1 MAGKIITIS
10 SVKGGVGKTTMT
22 LNLAGIYCELNKR
35 VLIIDL
41 DLYSGGI
48 AASLNVK
55 NKKDIYTM
63 IDSMAN
69 NRFTELK
76 KYVTT
81 YNKNIDVLACP
92 KDPRMGAKVSGR
104 YIPVIFD
111 LAKKEYDVVLVDTYH
126 ILDEINLTALDY
138 SYMTLFIITNDI
150 VDLKNMKSLIS
161 IFKDTDKKNYLI
173 LLNNSRDIGKD
184 YLSLYDIRTIIKN
197 NIDYTLSKNYYIKNI
212 DKYTISGEILTLNNS
227 INLFHSKDINNM
239 KKMALDLIDD
249 SHGKEAKN
257 EYKEFN

>member
-63 IDSMAN
+63 IDSIAN

-81 YNKNIDVLACP
+81 YNKNIDILACP

-249 SHGKEAKN
+249 SHGKEAK
-257 EYKEFN
+257 K

>member
-63 IDSMAN
+63 IDSMSN

-249 SHGKEAKN
+249 SHGKEAK
-257 EYKEFN
+257 K

>member
-126 ILDEINLTALDY
+126 ILDEIKLTALDY

-249 SHGKEAKN
+249 SHGKEAK
-257 EYKEFN
+257 K

>member
-227 INLFHSKDINNM
+227 INLFHSNDINNM

-249 SHGKEAKN
+249 SHGKEAK
-257 EYKEFN
+257 K

>member
-69 NRFTELK
+69 NGFTELK

-249 SHGKEAKN
+249 SHGKEAK
-257 EYKEFN
+257 K

>member
-212 DKYTISGEILTLNNS
+212 DKYIISGEILTLNNS

-249 SHGKEAKN
+249 SHGKEAK
-257 EYKEFN
+257 K

>member
-138 SYMTLFIITNDI
+138 SYVTLFIITNDI

-249 SHGKEAKN
+249 SHGKEAK
-257 EYKEFN
+257 K

>member
-173 LLNNSRDIGKD
+173 LLNNSRDIGED

-249 SHGKEAKN
+249 SHGKEAK
-257 EYKEFN
+257 K

>member
-249 SHGKEAKN
+249 SHGKEAKR
-257 EYKEFN
+257 

>member
-173 LLNNSRDIGKD
+173 LLNNSRDTGKD

-249 SHGKEAKN
+249 SHGKEAK
-257 EYKEFN
+257 K

>member
-63 IDSMAN
+63 IDSMAT

-249 SHGKEAKN
+249 SHGKEAK
-257 EYKEFN
+257 K

>member
-63 IDSMAN
+63 IDSIAN

-197 NIDYTLSKNYYIKNI
+197 NNDYTLSKNYYIKNI

-249 SHGKEAKN
+249 SHGKEAK
-257 EYKEFN
+257 K

>member
-249 SHGKEAKN
+249 SHGKEAK
-257 EYKEFN
+257 KWVQRV

>member
-1 MAGKIITIS
+1 MAGKVISVS
-10 SVKGGVGKTTMT
+10 SVKGGVGKTTTT
-22 LNLAGIYCELNKR
+22 LNLAGIYALLKKK
-35 VLIIDL
+35 VLIIDM

-48 AASLNVK
+48 AVSLNVK
-55 NKKDIYTM
+55 NTKDIFMM
-63 IDSMAN
+63 IDSMGN

-249 SHGKEAKN
+249 SHGKEAK
-257 EYKEFN
+257 K

>member
-55 NKKDIYTM
+55 NKKDIYIM

-173 LLNNSRDIGKD
+173 LLNNSRDVGKD

-249 SHGKEAKN
+249 SHGKEAK
-257 EYKEFN
+257 K

>member
-48 AASLNVK
+48 ATSLNVK

-63 IDSMAN
+63 IDSIAN

-212 DKYTISGEILTLNNS
+212 DKYTISGDILTLNNS

-249 SHGKEAKN
+249 SHGKEAK
-257 EYKEFN
+257 K

>member
-41 DLYSGGI
+41 DLYSAGI

-249 SHGKEAKN
+249 SHGKEAK
-257 EYKEFN
+257 K